1 MANRQRGEVEI
12 AARGKV
18 YTLALTTNGACEIEN
33 ASGRL
38 FEDICAGIQKYAIR
52 DMRWL
57 LWGALQE
64 YHADEIKTPADA
76 GKFIDDAGGL
86 AYVWAKANDFLTAN
100 ADTSTDVPVSKNGN
114 GAAPDPPPAQAPNG
128 TGSTLTPDAS
138 A

>member
-1 MANRQRGEVEI
+1 MANRQRGEVDI

-18 YTLALTTNGACEIEN
+18 YTLALTTNGACEIEA

-38 FEDICAGIQKYAIR
+38 FEDICAGVSKYAIR

-57 LWGALQE
+57 LWGCLQE
-64 YHADEIKTPADA
+64 YHADEIKTQTDA

-86 AYVWAKANDFLTAN
+86 AYVWAKANEFLTAN
-100 ADTSTDVPVSKNGN
+100 ADASTDVPPSNGS
-114 GAAPDPPPAQAPNG
+114 APKDPPPAQDRNG